1 MKMYIASELLKEK
14 REKHIYLGAISIL
27 MCLILTLSNFYKL
40 TQRASVLDLYC
51 DNMEF
56 IFFITLLF
64 TILYTIVIFADEHRY
79 GTIYQLEIIPVSSRK
94 FVLAKLVVIAFL
106 STITM
111 VFPSLVYAIIIGIRG
126 YDFSFYTI
134 AVLLLINIIDA
145 LLLTAVMLPIVFI
158 VTLCKGNYIPSL
170 LLSFAYMIL
179 CFFIP
184 SFPIS
189 QSLAQKLLAYAH
201 PLGGYALIH
210 NWLIYKLVPYETSMI
225 LEPKENGILA
235 LGGMI
240 LWGMLCLSFS
250 IIIMKRKGK

>member
-94 FVLAKLVVIAFL
+94 FVLAKLVVIAFF

-111 VFPSLVYAIIIGIRG
+111 VFPSLVYAIIIGIRE
-126 YDFSFYTI
+126 S
-134 AVLLLINIIDA
+134 
-145 LLLTAVMLPIVFI
+145 M
-158 VTLCKGNYIPSL
+158 
-170 LLSFAYMIL
+170 
-179 CFFIP
+179 
-184 SFPIS
+184 
-189 QSLAQKLLAYAH
+189 KLFL
-201 PLGGYALIH
+201 
-210 NWLIYKLVPYETSMI
+210 
-225 LEPKENGILA
+225 
-235 LGGMI
+235 
-240 LWGMLCLSFS
+240 
-250 IIIMKRKGK
+250 

>member
-1 MKMYIASELLKEK
+1 M
-14 REKHIYLGAISIL
+14 
-27 MCLILTLSNFYKL
+27 
-40 TQRASVLDLYC
+40 
-51 DNMEF
+51 
-56 IFFITLLF
+56 
-64 TILYTIVIFADEHRY
+64 IFADEHRY

-94 FVLAKLVVIAFL
+94 FVLAKLVVIAFF

>member
-64 TILYTIVIFADEHRY
+64 TVLYTIVIFADEHRY

-94 FVLAKLVVIAFL
+94 FVLAKLVVIAFF

-111 VFPSLVYAIIIGIRG
+111 VLPSLVYAIIIGIRG

-170 LLSFAYMIL
+170 LLSFGIYDIV
-179 CFFIP
+179 FFHT
-184 SFPIS
+184 
-189 QSLAQKLLAYAH
+189 K
-201 PLGGYALIH
+201 
-210 NWLIYKLVPYETSMI
+210 
-225 LEPKENGILA
+225 
-235 LGGMI
+235 
-240 LWGMLCLSFS
+240 FS
-250 IIIMKRKGK
+250 D

>member
-1 MKMYIASELLKEK
+1 
-14 REKHIYLGAISIL
+14 
-27 MCLILTLSNFYKL
+27 
-40 TQRASVLDLYC
+40 
-51 DNMEF
+51 
-56 IFFITLLF
+56 
-64 TILYTIVIFADEHRY
+64 
-79 GTIYQLEIIPVSSRK
+79 
-94 FVLAKLVVIAFL
+94 
-106 STITM
+106 
-111 VFPSLVYAIIIGIRG
+111 
-126 YDFSFYTI
+126 
-134 AVLLLINIIDA
+134 
-145 LLLTAVMLPIVFI
+145 
-158 VTLCKGNYIPSL
+158 
-170 LLSFAYMIL
+170 MIL

>member
-64 TILYTIVIFADEHRY
+64 TVLYTIVIFADEHRY

-94 FVLAKLVVIAFL
+94 FVLAKLVVIAFF

-111 VFPSLVYAIIIGIRG
+111 VLPCLCMR
-126 YDFSFYTI
+126 
-134 AVLLLINIIDA
+134 LLLGFEDMIFLFTQ
-145 LLLTAVMLPIVFI
+145 LLF
-158 VTLCKGNYIPSL
+158 CY
-170 LLSFAYMIL
+170 
-179 CFFIP
+179 
-184 SFPIS
+184 
-189 QSLAQKLLAYAH
+189 
-201 PLGGYALIH
+201 
-210 NWLIYKLVPYETSMI
+210 
-225 LEPKENGILA
+225 
-235 LGGMI
+235 
-240 LWGMLCLSFS
+240 
-250 IIIMKRKGK
+250 